1 MNTERNKIVLSDVTG
16 QGTEMI
22 LETNWNSLVKNSK
35 FIKIIV
41 DDKELIVDKDQL
53 FTVLFMISDEE
64 QQTKMVGKF
73 FKQIP
78 VRHENHLVAITTNRQ
93 INKGETINVPVALT
107 INMETGKVIISKGR
121 KYY

>member
-1 MNTERNKIVLSDVTG
+1 MNTERQKIVLSDILGRGNEV
-16 QGTEMI
+16 I

-35 FIKIIV
+35 FIKITI

-53 FTVLFMISDEE
+53 FTVLFMISDED

-73 FKQIP
+73 FKQYS
-78 VRHENHLVAITTNRQ
+78 VRHENHLVAITTNKE
-93 INKGETINVPVALT
+93 IKKGETINVPVALT
-107 INMETGKVIISKGR
+107 INMETGKVIIGKSR